1 MEPWI
6 TVIVVAYKR
15 YNHIPIMIHSFLI
28 QTNPNWKMVILHD
41 GPDEEHATIVQPY
54 LEKHSNIEYH
64 QSKRRYN
71 DWGHSLRNWGI
82 NEFVTTPWTLITND
96 DNYYVPTFLHE
107 CYSVISDN
115 NNAEFIMV
123 DGLMNTPVSNT
134 LNRNRYQVQYTF
146 PKTTLIDMGSFI
158 LKQNILKTVGFK
170 SKTISADGV
179 LVDSI
184 LDTYP
189 DLICYKINQTL
200 FVHN

>member
-1 MEPWI
+1 MKPWI

-15 YNHIPIMIHSFLI
+15 YNHIPIMIHSFLT

-41 GPDEEHATIVQPY
+41 GPDEEHTNIVQPY

-64 QSKRRYN
+64 QSKERYN
-71 DWGHSLRNWGI
+71 DWGHSLREWGI
-82 NEFVTTPWTLITND
+82 NEFVDTPWTLITND
-96 DNYYVPTFLHE
+96 DNYYVPTFLDE
-107 CYSVISDN
+107 CYSVISDQ

-123 DGLMNTPVSNT
+123 DCLMNTVVSNAV
-134 LNRNRYQVQYTF
+134 NQNKYQVQYTF

-158 LKQNILKTVGFK
+158 VKQDILKTVGFK
-170 SKTISADGV
+170 SKTFSADGV

-184 LDTYP
+184 IDTYP
-189 DLICYKINQTL
+189 DLNCYKINQAL